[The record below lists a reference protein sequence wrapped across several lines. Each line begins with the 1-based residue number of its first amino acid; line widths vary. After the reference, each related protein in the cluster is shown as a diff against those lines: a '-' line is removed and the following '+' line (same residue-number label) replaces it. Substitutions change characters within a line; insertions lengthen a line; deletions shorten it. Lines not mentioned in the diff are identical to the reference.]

1 MVMFLMA
8 ACMSLFGL
16 AVLSLAFGA
25 ATRGERS
32 SQPAAPEPRP
42 SAGSPL
48 PPQRFFADHGEAV
61 RPPTAGA
68 VPFEAL
74 LLQIEQHIRLEQAAA
89 ESFLNRPSSESLHER
104 TQSPLGN

>member
-25 ATRGERS
+25 ATRGE
-32 SQPAAPEPRP
+32 QPRAPRAPEPRLP
-42 SAGSPL
+42 VDRSL
-48 PPQRFFADHGEAV
+48 PPQRFFADGAAGPAV
-61 RPPTAGA
+61 PGA
-68 VPFEAL
+68 VPYEAL

-89 ESFLNRPSSESLHER
+89 ESFLHRPSSESLHER
-104 TQSPLGN
+104 TTSTLGN

>member
-25 ATRGERS
+25 ATRGERPS
-32 SQPAAPEPRP
+32 VPSRPEPRVP
-42 SAGSPL
+42 VDRPL
-48 PPQRFFADHGEAV
+48 PPQRFFADAA
-61 RPPTAGA
+61 AGA
-68 VPFEAL
+68 TPPASVPFEAL

-104 TQSPLGN
+104 TKSPLGN